1 MNIEINVNNE
11 RDILNTYNKNII
23 SESLDNYLLSSL
35 EHKPLK
41 DKLTISIIGS
51 TNADIKNI
59 IKNFYQE
66 RYLYLK
72 KIDNIDNYIR
82 LILFIIGVVAILL
95 SEQFSNVIS
104 EIFLISGWVVIWE
117 IIYDVLFNEIKR
129 KRKARIYK
137 ALANAIIVLKD

>member
-41 DKLTISIIGS
+41 DKLMINITGS
-51 TNADIKNI
+51 TNMNIGDI
-59 IKNFYQE
+59 IKNYYQE

-82 LILFIIGVVAILL
+82 FILFIIGVIAILL

-104 EIFLISGWVVIWE
+104 EIFLISGWVIIWE

-137 ALANAIIVLKD
+137 ALANAIITLKD

>member
-11 RDILNTYNKNII
+11 RNILNTYNKNII

-41 DKLTISIIGS
+41 DKLMINITGS
-51 TNADIKNI
+51 TNMNIGDI
-59 IKNFYQE
+59 IKNYYQE

-82 LILFIIGVVAILL
+82 FILFIIGVIAILL

-104 EIFLISGWVVIWE
+104 EIFLISGWVIIWE

-137 ALANAIIVLKD
+137 ALANAIITLKD